1 MDEINESLERWQAY
15 LNNPTA
21 PAEEAIIAF
30 AAQEEKR
37 LIKEIIGRFKL
48 LKENGTENAL
58 FYNQTDE
65 QRRAYETK
73 EITEEEYK
81 NNPLKKAYSDYAE
94 AIPYRMTD
102 LGAACVIQAAA
113 TPDYKSAVD
122 KAIKR
127 AEQLITKIQKETGT
141 NAEEMAFIADEFI
154 PHICFYGYII
164 YHPQEWKKYRAFLK
178 KDSDR
183 LRLIIDNLPPPPS
196 TPDSTLDSQ
205 IKELVD
211 ERATKKA
218 EFERGFYKWYEARS
232 ITEQLLNRIFPEQK
246 LVITRAIAK
255 RPEPETLDGY
265 IHLANSVINQL
276 VKQTLNDPQNVTST
290 RKGMITTQPDLV
302 NKDTSITFSG
312 NDGTV
317 VTIELA
323 RAKELFKERVRG
335 GAKMYNFFLQK
346 SNEQNG
352 RETTTFL
359 LQELVDSGLYANK
372 DSAYKGIQKITDKM
386 MSMYIE
392 GTQTIYDGGKRKQT
406 RNAKAVIVAQREI
419 SYNSC
424 SISLPPIIRNNAKY
438 ITILPIWAY
447 SLSENGFMLLDYIY
461 YLARQNTSKIKDNHR
476 FTIGLEAVI
485 AHLGIPTPDKARAN
499 PGRLIME
506 PIEAAIENIEGKSKG
521 EIMITPI
528 YNNSGDYAN
537 VHEFLKG
544 YLEIKL
550 EERAENYMIEI
561 ARKQE
566 RKLKNAAKKQEQA
579 ALKAIERKEQESAS
593 QLKLPTE

>member
-37 LIKEIIGRFKL
+37 LMKDISGRFKL
-48 LKENGTENAL
+48 LKENGTEKAL
-58 FYNQTDE
+58 FYNRYIETL
-65 QRRAYETK
+65 RVYKTK

-81 NNPLKKAYSDYAE
+81 NNPLKKAYEDYAE
-94 AIPYRMTD
+94 AIPFRMTD
-102 LGAACVIQAAA
+102 LGSTCVIQATEN
-113 TPDYKSAVD
+113 TPDYKRAVD

-127 AEQLITKIQKETGT
+127 AEKLITKIQKETGM
-141 NAEEMAFIADEFI
+141 NAEEMAFIAVDLI
-154 PHICFYGYII
+154 PAICELGYII
-164 YHPQEWKKYRAFLK
+164 YHSQESDEYRAFK
-178 KDSDR
+178 QKTESERKRISDKVQ
-183 LRLIIDNLPPPPS
+183 DPP
-196 TPDSTLDSQ
+196 TEADAAYIRQ
-205 IKELVD
+205 IKELNEAA
-211 ERATKKA
+211 ERKWA
-218 EFERGFYKWYEARS
+218 EFESSFYKADKARS
-232 ITEQLLNRIFPEQK
+232 ITEQILNRIFPEQK

-255 RPEPETLDGY
+255 RPESETLDGY
-265 IHLANSVINQL
+265 IHISNIFINKF
-276 VKQTLNDPQNVTST
+276 VKQTLNDPKNVTSP
-290 RKGMITTQPDLV
+290 RKGVITMDADDV
-302 NKDTSITFSG
+302 INKTSITFNG

-335 GAKMYNFFLQK
+335 GAKLYNFFLQK
-346 SNEQNG
+346 SNEQGG

-359 LQELVDSGLYANK
+359 LQELVDNGLYANK
-372 DSAYKGIQKITDKM
+372 DSAYKGLKKITDKM

-392 GTQTIYDGGKRKQT
+392 GTQTIYDGGKKKQT
-406 RNAKAVIVAQREI
+406 RNAKAVIVAQRDI

-438 ITILPIWAY
+438 ITILPTWAY
-447 SLSENGFMLLDYIY
+447 SLPENGFMLLDCIY
-461 YLARQNTSKIKDNHR
+461 YLARQNTSKIKENHR
-476 FTIGLEAVI
+476 FTIGLEAVV
-485 AHLGIPTPDKARAN
+485 ANLGIPTPDKARAN
-499 PGRLIME
+499 PGRLIIE
-506 PIEAAIENIEGKSKG
+506 PIEAAIEDIEGKSKG

-528 YNNSGDYAN
+528 YNNGDYAN

-566 RKLKNAAKKQEQA
+566 RKLKDAAKKQEQA